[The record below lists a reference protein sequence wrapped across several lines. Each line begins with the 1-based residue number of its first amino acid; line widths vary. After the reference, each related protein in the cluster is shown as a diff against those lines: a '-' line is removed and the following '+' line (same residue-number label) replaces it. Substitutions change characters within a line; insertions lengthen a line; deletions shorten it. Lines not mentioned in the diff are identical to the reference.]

1 MFLKCSVR
9 KKDGK
14 EHRSWSIVESRRV
27 DRTRTVHCHVLYLG
41 ELSDAQ
47 HRSWQ
52 KAIGVFDESTGA
64 EQPLVLFPED
74 RLPPLDGDV
83 DALHLR
89 VSALRLECPRQ
100 WGACWLADLLWQ
112 RLHLDSFFEERL
124 GCSREG
130 TDWARILRIL
140 TIYRLLSP
148 GSEWRLHR
156 EWFEQTAL
164 SDLLDVDVRAVQ
176 DDTLYRAHDRVLKH
190 REALFAHLRQRW
202 VALFNVRYEVLLY
215 DLTSTYFECDVPDD
229 ANDPRRFGHSR
240 DRRSDCVQVVVALV
254 VTPEGLPLAYEMLP
268 GNTSDKTTL
277 RDMLGK
283 VRSRY
288 GAAERIWL
296 MDRGIPTEEVL
307 AEMRASTPPVQ
318 YLVGTPK
325 GRLTRMESALAEK
338 PWLLAREKV
347 RVKLHDEGGELYVLA
362 ESAPRK
368 DKERAMRQ
376 RKLKRYWKRLGELK
390 TQLMDRPMS
399 RDELLE
405 KIGAAKDRVGR
416 QAAALVRVEV
426 AAAKPRPVKKAD
438 RAASGNYT
446 GKGMKKRAAPKQ
458 NLDMVGAE
466 ALSYHLDKTRLRRVR
481 IREGCYLLRTNMT
494 GRDPDELWRY
504 YMQLVA
510 VEEAFR
516 TLKGDLGL
524 RPIFH
529 QKPDRIEAHLF
540 IAFLS
545 YCLSI
550 TLRQQLRGLAGGLM
564 PRTVFEKLATVQMLD
579 VRIPT
584 TDGRELLLT
593 RHTEPSRDVNLLLG
607 ALKLELPP
615 QPSPRISQ
623 KQQGL

>member
-1 MFLKCSVR
+1 MFLKCSIR

-14 EHRSWSIVESRRV
+14 EHRSWSVVESRRIG
-27 DRTRTVHCHVLYLG
+27 RTRMVHRHVLYLG
-41 ELSDAQ
+41 ELSDSQ
-47 HRSWQ
+47 HRAWQ
-52 KAIGVFDESTGA
+52 KAISVFDESTGA
-64 EQPLVLFPED
+64 ERQMALFPED
-74 RLPPLDGDV
+74 RLPLLCGVV
-83 DALHLR
+83 DAVQVR
-89 VSALRLECPRQ
+89 VSALRLERPRQ

-112 RLHLDSFFEERL
+112 RLHLDAFFAQHL

-130 TDWARILRIL
+130 TDWAAILRIL

-156 EWFEQTAL
+156 EWFERTAL
-164 SDLLDVDVRAVQ
+164 ADLLDVDVRAVQ
-176 DDTLYRAHDRVLKH
+176 DDTLYRAHDHVLKH
-190 REALFAHLRQRW
+190 REALFAHLRERW
-202 VALFNVRYEVLLY
+202 ESLFNVRYEVVLY
-215 DLTSTYFECDVPDD
+215 DLTSTYFECDAPDD
-229 ANDPRRFGHSR
+229 SNDPRRFGHSR

-254 VTPEGLPLAYEMLP
+254 VTPEGFPLAYEMLP

-277 RDMLGK
+277 RAMLER
-283 VRSRY
+283 VRSRH

-325 GRLTRMESALAEK
+325 GRLTRMEGALAEK
-338 PWLLAREKV
+338 PWISAREKV
-347 RVKLHDEGGELYVLA
+347 RVKLHDDEGELYVLA
-362 ESAPRK
+362 ESVPRK
-368 DKERAMRQ
+368 SKERAMRKL
-376 RKLKRYWKRLGELK
+376 KLKRYLQRLGELK
-390 TQLMDRPMS
+390 TQLGNKPMS

-405 KIGAAKDRVGR
+405 KIGAAKERAGR
-416 QAAALVRVEV
+416 QAAALVLV
-426 AAAKPRPVKKAD
+426 ALAPAKPRSVENSAP
-438 RAASGNYT
+438 AAAETHT
-446 GKGMKKRAAPKQ
+446 GKGKKKRVAPKQ
-458 NLDMVGAE
+458 DHEMVGLE
-466 ALSYHLDKTRLRRVR
+466 ALSYNLDKIRLRRVR
-481 IREGCYLLRTNMT
+481 VREGCYLLRTNMT

-529 QKPDRIEAHLF
+529 KKPDRIEAHLF

-593 RHTEPSRDVNLLLG
+593 RHTEPSRDVNLLLDT
-607 ALKLELPP
+607 LKLELPP
-615 QPSPRISQ
+615 QPPPRISQ
-623 KQQGL
+623 KPQES